1 MKVRKEGR
9 EDNGREGKKKDRKG
23 REKFGKGKVDEE
35 ILEILQYQK
44 KRRGKYTS
52 WELLVSISGLEFGPV
67 SDQSPLDKEN

>member
-35 ILEILQYQK
+35 ILEILQY
-44 KRRGKYTS
+44 
-52 WELLVSISGLEFGPV
+52 
-67 SDQSPLDKEN
+67 

>member
-1 MKVRKEGR
+1 MKVRKERR
-9 EDNGREGKKKDRKG
+9 EDNGREGKKKGRKG
-23 REKFGKGKVDEE
+23 KEKFGKGKVDEE